1 MPAKTK
7 SVKSTTGSK
16 KAGKM
21 AVQNVNVPGYTHM
34 VDAEKYKAMRALML
48 KLLPSKAPGLTQ
60 AEMWKTLHAHA
71 PKTLFPDS
79 GKVGWWMKT
88 AQLDLEAKGLVKRE
102 ASKPL
107 RWHKAK

>member
-7 SVKSTTGSK
+7 PIRRTAGPKE
-16 KAGKM
+16 AGKI
-21 AVQNVNVPGYTHM
+21 AVQNVNVPGYTHL

-71 PKTLFPDS
+71 SKKLFPDS

-102 ASKPL
+102 VSKPL
-107 RWHKAK
+107 RWHRVR